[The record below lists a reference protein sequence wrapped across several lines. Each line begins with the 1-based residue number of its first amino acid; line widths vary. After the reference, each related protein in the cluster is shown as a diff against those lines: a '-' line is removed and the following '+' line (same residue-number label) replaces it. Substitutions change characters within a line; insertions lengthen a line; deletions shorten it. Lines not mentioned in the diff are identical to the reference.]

1 MLSNIIRITVI
12 AFLLTQCFCSTS
24 QRLQDLGIPL
34 TCTLLTQLVDQFD
47 KNAILEN
54 YNKDFGTKDKK
65 VFSQDLLAFITPW

>member
-1 MLSNIIRITVI
+1 MLSNIIRITIV
-12 AFLLTQCFCSTS
+12 AFLLAQGFCSTY
-24 QRLQDLGIPL
+24 QGLQDLGTPHIR
-34 TCTLLTQLVDQFD
+34 TLLIQLVDQFD

>member
-1 MLSNIIRITVI
+1 LFNISRTSGSWYDSH
-12 AFLLTQCFCSTS
+12 FSWKLL
-24 QRLQDLGIPL
+24 IE
-34 TCTLLTQLVDQFD
+34 LVDQFD